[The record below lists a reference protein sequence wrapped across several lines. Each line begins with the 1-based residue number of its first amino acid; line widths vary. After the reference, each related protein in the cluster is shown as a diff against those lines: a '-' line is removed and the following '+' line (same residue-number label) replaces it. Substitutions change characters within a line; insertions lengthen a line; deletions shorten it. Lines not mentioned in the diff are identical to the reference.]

1 MELIPNQLR
10 DEWASIIGNFI
21 IEFGNLESAIS
32 EVVRLSSLP
41 NQFNILINLS
51 FSKRVDLAEVALIE
65 YNQNNKND
73 IKHAFIKIREITK
86 RRNIIAH
93 NGFSITIYEMENQK
107 NHYEFGM
114 TTAYKQNNIWLSK
127 GDLEC
132 DILSLVELGNN
143 VIGWVAPISKVG

>member
-1 MELIPNQLR
+1 MEPIPNQLR

-41 NQFNILINLS
+41 NQFDILINLS

-65 YNQNNKND
+65 YNQNSKDD
-73 IKHAFIKIREITK
+73 IKHSFKKIREITK

-93 NGFSITIYEMENQK
+93 NGFSIAIHEMENQK
-107 NHYEFGM
+107 NHYEIGM
-114 TTAYKQNNIWLSK
+114 TAAYKQNNIWLSK
-127 GDLEC
+127 GDLEKFMQT
-132 DILSLVELGNN
+132 IEEIFVNT
-143 VIGWVAPISKVG
+143 